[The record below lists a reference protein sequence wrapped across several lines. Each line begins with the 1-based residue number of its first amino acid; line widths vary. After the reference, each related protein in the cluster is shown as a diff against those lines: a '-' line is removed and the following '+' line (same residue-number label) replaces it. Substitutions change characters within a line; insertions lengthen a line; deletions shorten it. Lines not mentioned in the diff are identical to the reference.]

1 MREVIHTDAAPAAI
15 GPYSQG
21 VRTGDLL
28 FVSGQIAINPKTGDL
43 IDGEVGAQT
52 EQCLRNAA
60 EILIAGGSGLD
71 QVVKTTVYLLS
82 MADFGRMNEIY
93 ALFFGE
99 MPPARATI
107 AVAELPKG
115 ALVEIDF
122 IARVPGD
129 ARNASPLPRGSEVAK
144 APPA

>member
-21 VRTGDLL
+21 VRAGELL
-28 FVSGQIAINPKTGDL
+28 FVSGQIAIDPKSGDFL
-43 IDGEVGAQT
+43 GGDVGAQT
-52 EQCLRNAA
+52 ELALKNAA
-60 EILIAGGSGLD
+60 EILMAGGSGLE
-71 QVVKTTVYLLS
+71 QVVKATVYLTS
-82 MADFGRMNEIY
+82 MADFARMNEVY

-99 MPPARATI
+99 MPPARATV

-115 ALVEIDF
+115 ALVEIDL

-129 ARNASPLPRGSEVAK
+129 ARNASPLPRGSESAK
-144 APPA
+144 MPSA